1 MKEDKEA
8 APAGRGMELVRHID
22 SWKKL
27 IIFMVLAL
35 FCVTLYSAW
44 EHRRELAFIAMSNF
58 GAPQID
64 EQRIEPEIASMMA
77 ATGAVGVALWSV
89 NLENNQRRT
98 IFVRDRERRVTSL
111 EGHEDLLLRPHDPLT
126 AEVIELINIK
136 TKCWAHMPNTNVGRS
151 SVADGV
157 TWICSAAIPPQFGV
171 MIGILS
177 VGFTARPENE
187 DYVKARIRDA
197 AQRIIR

>member
-1 MKEDKEA
+1 MKEENDSS
-8 APAGRGMELVRHID
+8 PASRGMALVRHID
-22 SWKKL
+22 TWKKL
-27 IIFMVLAL
+27 TIFMVLTL
-35 FCVTLYSAW
+35 FCVVLYSAW
-44 EHRRELAFIAMSNF
+44 EHRRELAFLAMSSF
-58 GAPQID
+58 GEPRID
-64 EQRIEPEIASMMA
+64 DHRIEPEIASMMA
-77 ATGAVGVALWSV
+77 ATGAVGAALWSV

-111 EGHEDLLLRPHDPLT
+111 EGHEDLLLRPQDPLT

-136 TKCWAHMPNTNVGRS
+136 TKCWAHMPNTKVGRS
-151 SVADGV
+151 SVAEGV